1 MEISVIVPAFRAED
15 TIGACL
21 RALFA
26 AGFAAGEITV
36 VDDGS
41 PDGTVAA
48 AREAGVEPLVPGGNR
63 GAAQARNA
71 GVAASTG
78 GILFFVDAD
87 VMVHEDVRARLEAFF
102 ADHPDHAGIF
112 GSYDD
117 RPPAPPRVSRIR
129 NLLHHHVHQLSPG
142 PATTFWTGCGALRRA
157 DFEAAGGF
165 RTEDE
170 MIEDVALGL
179 RLARLGRPVVLDPRL
194 QCTHLKEWTWR
205 GFAQTDYRHRA
216 MPWTRMLRDPANRDL
231 AGVLNVGPRGKAAVV
246 AVALSL
252 CRAAADAGLAR
263 GGIGAARGG
272 ARGARGFRAAVPRAR
287 GASQRRRRRH
297 RGACRPLG
305 ALLGRRRG
313 LRPGTPLG
321 LIPPAGSRRYAAPS
335 RDLPVLLADPARAV
349 GRLGCRAG
357 LRRQR
362 LFLSTTTDGYK
373 TSRAARPAQSERDGT
388 VARARWRRTRCR
400 GRR

>member
-1 MEISVIVPAFRAED
+1 MIVPAFRAED

-26 AGFAAGEITV
+26 AGFAAGEIMV

-87 VMVHEDVRARLEAFF
+87 VVVHQGVRARLEAFF
-102 ADHPDHAGIF
+102 AEHPDHAGIF

-170 MIEDVALGL
+170 MIEDVAIGL

-252 CRAAADAGLAR
+252 VALPLMLVSPAAGLALLVAALAALAIFERRFLALAARRSGAADATVALAVLWVHYLAA
-263 GGIGAARGG
+263 GAGYARV
-272 ARGARGFRAAVPRAR
+272 R
-287 GASQRRRRRH
+287 
-297 RGACRPLG
+297 
-305 ALLGRRRG
+305 LLG
-313 LRPGTPLG
+313 
-321 LIPPAGSRRYAAPS
+321 
-335 RDLPVLLADPARAV
+335 
-349 GRLGCRAG
+349 
-357 LRRQR
+357 
-362 LFLSTTTDGYK
+362 
-373 TSRAARPAQSERDGT
+373 
-388 VARARWRRTRCR
+388 
-400 GRR
+400 